1 MTITWYPGKQNS
13 LILHGKLSTNLSNI
27 LLKACQKKTDIS
39 FVEINASP
47 KSAKIDNLASIPGYK
62 YAPKPISVTDKSES
76 ESACLRSLC
85 NLQCDCK
92 CSLLAAELEGAKLDM
107 VIMQRNIESN
117 TVSANITR
125 AEEVERLKQ
134 TLANEREKN
143 RQLEEDI
150 SVLVSGRN
158 SEIAELN
165 DIINSLQNKLESKGL
180 EAIHNTLLVQQIKHE
195 IITIS
200 ET

>member
-1 MTITWYPGKQNS
+1 
-13 LILHGKLSTNLSNI
+13 
-27 LLKACQKKTDIS
+27 
-39 FVEINASP
+39 
-47 KSAKIDNLASIPGYK
+47 
-62 YAPKPISVTDKSES
+62 
-76 ESACLRSLC
+76 
-85 NLQCDCK
+85 
-92 CSLLAAELEGAKLDM
+92 M

-134 TLANEREKN
+134 ALANEREKN